1 MPLCF
6 FFFLPHAHRPP
17 DPLTL
22 PLPLALYRIL
32 SPTGAQEGEVF
43 KYPPPELGPEYVE
56 PEAFQPG
63 YRELLPPFAEVSLLA
78 VAILLA
84 AYLAHKQRSR
94 RGLWWL
100 SIASLA
106 WFGFI
111 REGCICPVGSTQ
123 NVAQAIFDSTAVI
136 APATILFFSLP
147 LIAALLW
154 GRAFCAA
161 VCPLGAIQELVL
173 LRPTA
178 LPRWLTAGLSL
189 LPHVYLGL
197 AVLFVATGSGYVI
210 CQYDPFV
217 GFFRLGATQDMMVI
231 GGSLLLIAIFVGRP
245 YCRFLCPYGV
255 LLGWFSRLSKK
266 RFTITPKGCA
276 ACRLCEDSCPYD
288 AITEPNV
295 ASVRARG
302 FQGRKALDGILCLAP
317 LLIGLM
323 GWFGSL
329 LGSELARGNSRVALA
344 VQIEAEESGT
354 VRETTDAS
362 DVFRASSEPIEAL
375 MASSQ
380 RITDDFVL
388 GGWLLGAFVG
398 LMIVL
403 KLIGQTIRRTRIDF
417 EAHRENCYACG
428 RCPEWCPVEEERKQ
442 SGVVPEVQR

>member
-1 MPLCF
+1 MIGRLLAPL
-6 FFFLPHAHRPP
+6 LLA
-17 DPLTL
+17 
-22 PLPLALYRIL
+22 PLAA
-32 SPTGAQEGEVF
+32 GAQEGEVF

-56 PEAFQPG
+56 PPTILPEHSQ
-63 YRELLPPFAEVSLLA
+63 LLPPLAEAGLLTT
-78 VAILLA
+78 AILLA

-100 SIASLA
+100 SIVSLV
-106 WFGFI
+106 WFGFV

-123 NVAQAIFDSTAVI
+123 NVAEVLFDSSAVI
-136 APATILFFSLP
+136 LPATILFFTVP
-147 LIAALLW
+147 LVATLLW
-154 GRAFCAA
+154 GRTFCAA

-173 LRPTA
+173 LRPTS

-210 CQYDPFV
+210 CRYDPFV
-217 GFFRLGATQDMMVI
+217 GFFRLGATRDMMVI

-276 ACRLCEDSCPYD
+276 ACRLCEDACPYD
-288 AITEPNV
+288 AITKPNV
-295 ASVRARG
+295 TAVRARG
-302 FQGRKALDGILCLAP
+302 FQGRRALVGILVVVP
-317 LLIGLM
+317 VLIAAM

-329 LGSELARGNSRVALA
+329 LGPELARGNTRVALSL
-344 VQIEAEESGT
+344 QIEAEESGV

-375 MASSQ
+375 MADAE
-380 RITDDFVL
+380 RIEGDFVL
-388 GGWLLGAFVG
+388 GGWLLGAFIG
-398 LMIVL
+398 LMIAL
-403 KLIGQTIRRTRIDF
+403 KLIGQTTRRTRVDF
-417 EAHRENCYACG
+417 EADRENCYACG
-428 RCPEWCPVEEERKQ
+428 RCLEWCPVELELKQ
-442 SGVVPEVQR
+442 SGVVPEVER